1 MEERKV
7 AGVEKRWFV
16 NCSENQNHNKV
27 RRKIRNVIYYLALA
41 KSRTEFTFRKIV
53 VKMSKSTKSPKSYK
67 QQLVEENQKLQSI
80 KKNMSNE
87 QRDLRAGTREL
98 KKLIKQKE
106 EERDLLIQQR
116 IAAMNLHLA
125 NPA

>member
-1 MEERKV
+1 
-7 AGVEKRWFV
+7 
-16 NCSENQNHNKV
+16 
-27 RRKIRNVIYYLALA
+27 
-41 KSRTEFTFRKIV
+41 
-53 VKMSKSTKSPKSYK
+53 MSKSSSPKTYK
-67 QQLVEENQKLQSI
+67 QKLIEENQKLQTL
-80 KKNMSNE
+80 KKNMANE

>member
-1 MEERKV
+1 
-7 AGVEKRWFV
+7 
-16 NCSENQNHNKV
+16 
-27 RRKIRNVIYYLALA
+27 
-41 KSRTEFTFRKIV
+41 
-53 VKMSKSTKSPKSYK
+53 MSKSSSPKSYK
-67 QQLVEENQKLQSI
+67 QKLIEENQKLQKI
-80 KKNMSNE
+80 KKNMANE

-106 EERDLLIQQR
+106 EERDLLLNQR